1 MNMVNSED
9 TAGQGNSQNEGSDK
23 AASNG
28 DAGVMHSLR
37 ESARMTTETLY
48 DAGQKASAAIKDF
61 GDNAYQMGS
70 QTGARVVRQVE
81 AQPVAAAL
89 IAASIG
95 MIIGVLLPRR

>member
-9 TAGQGNSQNEGSDK
+9 SAVQANSENDGSDK
-23 AASNG
+23 SGSNG
-28 DAGVMHSLR
+28 DAGVLQSLR
-37 ESARMTTETLY
+37 EGARMTTETLY

-81 AQPVAAAL
+81 AQPVAAVL